1 MSENTL
7 NIPEEK
13 KQAFLDAIGKVE
25 EEHGLQLCALLHRV
39 ETQLKSSHE
48 AVLGIRKYIKA
59 DEQQS
64 L

>member
-48 AVLGIRKYIKA
+48 AVLGIREYIKT
-59 DEQQS
+59 DNNGTG
-64 L
+64 